1 MKKFTLL
8 LLVTTGMTV
17 SDIQAGEATYAAG
30 KSVDKAPPPIEVP
43 AVCDCFDAGSAQVS
57 LYGAGIIWDK
67 GGDDALGAG
76 LSFAYF
82 FTENFG
88 LEVDGTWFD
97 TDSNVWHGSGSL
109 VCRWPI
115 RPACWAPYIFG
126 GGGVITDSETKGTFH
141 VGGGVD
147 IRFGK
152 SDWCPGIFADA
163 RYTWSDYEDGGDF
176 AMIRVG
182 FRFNL

>member
-1 MKKFTLL
+1 MKQTIQL
-8 LLVTTGMTV
+8 LLVTSGIALSGV
-17 SDIQAGEATYAAG
+17 QAGEPVYG
-30 KSVDKAPPPIEVP
+30 KAPVGKAPPIEVP
-43 AVCDCFDAGSAQVS
+43 AICDCFDAGSTQVS
-57 LYGAGIIWDK
+57 IYGAGIIWD
-67 GGDDALGAG
+67 GGGSDDALGAG
-76 LSFAYF
+76 ASFAYF
-82 FTENFG
+82 FTEYFG

-97 TDSNVWHGSGSL
+97 TDSNVWHASGSL

-115 RPACWAPYIFG
+115 KPACIAPYIMVG
-126 GGGVITDSETKGTFH
+126 GGLITDSETNGTFH
-141 VGGGVD
+141 AGGGID

-163 RYTWSDYEDGGDF
+163 RYTWTDFEEGGDF